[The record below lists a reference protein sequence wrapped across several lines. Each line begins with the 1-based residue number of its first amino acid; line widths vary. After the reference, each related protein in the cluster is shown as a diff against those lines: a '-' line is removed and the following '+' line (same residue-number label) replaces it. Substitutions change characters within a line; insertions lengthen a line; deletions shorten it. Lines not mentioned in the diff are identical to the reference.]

1 MSRIENALEKAIQRR
16 EPSLRPEEPLAQD
29 NVEMAAQPLKT
40 KSPYVIKFT
49 EQDMPIAEEYRK
61 LKSLIMR
68 LTRKLANHNT
78 IMVTSAESGEGKS
91 LTATNLALVLAQEY
105 NHTVL
110 LIDADLRRPTL
121 NYLLGVDPPLGLSDC
136 LADGI
141 DVGRAL
147 AKTGIPK
154 LSFLSSGRKTAKPAE
169 LLSSNKMKALIN
181 EVKHRYPDRYIIIDT
196 PPTLL
201 FSETHV
207 ISSQVDGILFIVKE
221 GVASSSVRAALD
233 ILKDS
238 SIFGI
243 VYNNASPEQLN
254 GRYHHYHR
262 YYDQQRHEAGNKNG

>member
-1 MSRIENALEKAIQRR
+1 MSRIENALEKAIRRR
-16 EPSLRPEEPLAQD
+16 EPSLPPEEPLAQE
-29 NVEMAAQPLKT
+29 NVEIAAQPLNT
-40 KSPYVIKFT
+40 KSPYVIRFT
-49 EQDMPIAEEYRK
+49 EQDLPVAEEYRK
-61 LKSLIMR
+61 LRSLILR
-68 LTRKLANHNT
+68 LTKKLANHNT

-121 NYLLGVDPPLGLSDC
+121 NTLLGVEPVLGLSDC

-154 LSFLSSGRKTAKPAE
+154 LTFLSAGRKTQKPAE
-169 LLSSNKMKALIN
+169 LLSSNKMKALIY

-207 ISSQVDGILFIVKE
+207 IGSYVDGILFIVKE

-233 ILKDS
+233 ILKDN
-238 SIFGI
+238 SILGI

-254 GRYHHYHR
+254 GRYHHYYQ
-262 YYDQQRHEAGNKNG
+262 YYNYQQRGANNQNG